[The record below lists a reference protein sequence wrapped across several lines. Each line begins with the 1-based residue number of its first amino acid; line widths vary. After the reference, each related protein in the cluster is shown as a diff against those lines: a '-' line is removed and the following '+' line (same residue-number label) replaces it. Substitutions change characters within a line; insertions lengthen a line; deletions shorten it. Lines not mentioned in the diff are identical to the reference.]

1 MFHVWENMWQL
12 ELPEYKSQFIKQ
24 EIRNEE
30 IQILETRS
38 KLRVLRDRKEKS
50 EKNQEFLEEEEE
62 SNHSEIFLEH
72 IFFSLTKISLKGNCS
87 TRA

>member
-12 ELPEYKSQFIKQ
+12 ELPEYNSQFIKK

-50 EKNQEFLEEEEE
+50 EKNQSERQQYNQEQVLLGTKVIINKE
-62 SNHSEIFLEH
+62 SNIL
-72 IFFSLTKISLKGNCS
+72 
-87 TRA
+87 RR

>member
-1 MFHVWENMWQL
+1 MWQL
-12 ELPEYKSQFIKQ
+12 ELPEYKSQFIKK

-50 EKNQEFLEEEEE
+50 EKNQSERQQYNQEQVLLGTKVIINKE
-62 SNHSEIFLEH
+62 SNIL
-72 IFFSLTKISLKGNCS
+72 
-87 TRA
+87 RR

>member
-12 ELPEYKSQFIKQ
+12 ELPEYKSQFIKK

-50 EKNQEFLEEEEE
+50 EKNQSERQQYNQEQVLLGTKVIINKE
-62 SNHSEIFLEH
+62 SNIL
-72 IFFSLTKISLKGNCS
+72 
-87 TRA
+87 RR